1 MIVRKNQE
9 VPVRVREDH
18 VEMTDFFGADCPT
31 DGRVSMGYAVFPPGT
46 VVPFAAHT
54 GDEYSYIISGKVKC
68 ESCGKIRELGPR
80 RGAAQEHERLGGGR
94 HIGVDADRKG
104 KLSLSVRKRP
114 EALVNERFRPFLE
127 QGMRES
133 NSVDLF
139 SNPCKIKGLG
149 NF

>member
-54 GDEYSYIISGKVKC
+54 GD
-68 ESCGKIRELGPR
+68 
-80 RGAAQEHERLGGGR
+80 
-94 HIGVDADRKG
+94 
-104 KLSLSVRKRP
+104 
-114 EALVNERFRPFLE
+114 
-127 QGMRES
+127 
-133 NSVDLF
+133 
-139 SNPCKIKGLG
+139 
-149 NF
+149 

>member
-31 DGRVSMGYAVFPPGT
+31 DGRVSMGYAGFPPGT

-68 ESCGKIRELGPR
+68 ESCGKIRELGP
-80 RGAAQEHERLGGGR
+80 G
-94 HIGVDADRKG
+94 DASYIPAGELHKSMND
-104 KLSLSVRKRP
+104 S
-114 EALVNERFRPFLE
+114 EEDATLVWMLIEK
-127 QGMRES
+127 ES
-133 NSVDLF
+133 
-139 SNPCKIKGLG
+139 
-149 NF
+149 